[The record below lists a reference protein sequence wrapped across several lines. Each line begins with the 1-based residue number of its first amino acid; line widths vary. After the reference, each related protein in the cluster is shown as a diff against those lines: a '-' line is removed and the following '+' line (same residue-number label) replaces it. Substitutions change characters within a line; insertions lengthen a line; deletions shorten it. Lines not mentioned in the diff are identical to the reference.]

1 MQPLLELK
9 NITRSFGET
18 SVLENV
24 NLTVNRGEIHAVL
37 GENGAGKSTLMNL
50 LFGMQYQINA
60 GQYSGEI
67 WFEGKKA
74 EIKTPMDT
82 ARLGIGMVHQ
92 EMTLIEEMTVTEN
105 IFLNREVTKPTILS
119 KILGKKWEILDKK
132 EMRQKAESALIEI
145 GITIDTD
152 LEISALSMGYRQLV
166 EIARES
172 SKENTKLLVL
182 DEPTAILSAWEIR
195 KLMEVMKKLCKKGCS
210 ILFITHK
217 LDEVMEIAHKI
228 SILRHGKITDCFY
241 KNEID
246 YHSLVYSITGE
257 EQIQG
262 QKKAVAFGGKEVL
275 LSLKNFSSESNGESI
290 SHLNLEV
297 LKGEILGV
305 TGPAGQGKLAIG
317 NGIMGIGHSVG
328 KVMIEQQP
336 LLLNHTIESY
346 KRGIAFVPEDR
357 KKNGIEPDSTI
368 EENICITALQSNK
381 AFIKRCLFFHFPDKK
396 KIKQWS
402 EKMIEEL
409 GIKCEGITQ
418 KAGELSGGN
427 QQKLCLAKALAV
439 SPKLLIVSEVTRG
452 VDIKAKKLL
461 LEKILELNQKGMTV
475 LMIDSDY
482 TTVQMFCNRIAVV
495 SGGRLNTILSSET
508 TVEEY
513 EQLFR
518 EEETFFE
525 KQ

>member
-195 KLMEVMKKLCKKGCS
+195 KLMEVMKKL
-210 ILFITHK
+210 
-217 LDEVMEIAHKI
+217 
-228 SILRHGKITDCFY
+228 
-241 KNEID
+241 
-246 YHSLVYSITGE
+246 
-257 EQIQG
+257 
-262 QKKAVAFGGKEVL
+262 
-275 LSLKNFSSESNGESI
+275 
-290 SHLNLEV
+290 
-297 LKGEILGV
+297 
-305 TGPAGQGKLAIG
+305 
-317 NGIMGIGHSVG
+317 
-328 KVMIEQQP
+328 
-336 LLLNHTIESY
+336 
-346 KRGIAFVPEDR
+346 
-357 KKNGIEPDSTI
+357 
-368 EENICITALQSNK
+368 
-381 AFIKRCLFFHFPDKK
+381 
-396 KIKQWS
+396 
-402 EKMIEEL
+402 
-409 GIKCEGITQ
+409 
-418 KAGELSGGN
+418 
-427 QQKLCLAKALAV
+427 
-439 SPKLLIVSEVTRG
+439 
-452 VDIKAKKLL
+452 
-461 LEKILELNQKGMTV
+461 
-475 LMIDSDY
+475 
-482 TTVQMFCNRIAVV
+482 
-495 SGGRLNTILSSET
+495 
-508 TVEEY
+508 
-513 EQLFR
+513 
-518 EEETFFE
+518 
-525 KQ
+525 